1 MDSFLNYFENQE
13 DAIANV
19 RRGYTGS
26 DVGVKIWTFS
36 SALMYSL
43 TIFTTIGKG
52 NGVLWEKNNSVR
64 GYGKWG
70 GRRANSQGREEWA
83 EC

>member
-1 MDSFLNYFENQE
+1 M
-13 DAIANV
+13 

-52 NGVLWEKNNSVR
+52 NGVFWEKNNSVR

-70 GRRANSQGREEWA
+70 AAALTRRDVKNGRNVE
-83 EC
+83 

>member
-1 MDSFLNYFENQE
+1 M
-13 DAIANV
+13 

-52 NGVLWEKNNSVR
+52 NGVFWEKNNFSAR
-64 GYGKWG
+64 IWEMG
-70 GRRANSQGREEWA
+70 GPPR
-83 EC
+83 

>member
-1 MDSFLNYFENQE
+1 MKNQE

-52 NGVLWEKNNSVR
+52 NGVFLGEK
-64 GYGKWG
+64 
-70 GRRANSQGREEWA
+70 
-83 EC
+83 

>member
-1 MDSFLNYFENQE
+1 MKNQE

-52 NGVLWEKNNSVR
+52 NGVFWEKNKFSAQI
-64 GYGKWG
+64 WEMG
-70 GRRANSQGREEWA
+70 GPPR
-83 EC
+83 

>member
-1 MDSFLNYFENQE
+1 M
-13 DAIANV
+13 

-52 NGVLWEKNNSVR
+52 NEVFWVKNNSVR
-64 GYGKWG
+64 IWEMG
-70 GRRANSQGREEWA
+70 GRANSQGREEWA